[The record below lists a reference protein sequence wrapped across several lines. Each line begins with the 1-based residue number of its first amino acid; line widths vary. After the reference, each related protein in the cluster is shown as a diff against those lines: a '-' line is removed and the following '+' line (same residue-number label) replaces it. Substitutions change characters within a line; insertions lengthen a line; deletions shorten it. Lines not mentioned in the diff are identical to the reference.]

1 MCEGADVQHDVLF
14 HVLLQRVQRIDL
26 RYVIDDGQESRPHFL
41 IGAAFN
47 NYPTATQIE
56 TLDFAGLQANN
67 VVFYV
72 ATYADLR
79 GILS

>member
-1 MCEGADVQHDVLF
+1 MF
-14 HVLLQRVQRIDL
+14 PVLLQRVYGVDL
-26 RYVIDDGQESRPHFL
+26 RYVHDDGQESRPHFL
-41 IGAAFN
+41 IAAVFN
-47 NYPTATQIE
+47 DYPTAGELE

>member
-26 RYVIDDGQESRPHFL
+26 RYVMDDGQESRPHFL
-41 IGAAFN
+41 IAAAFN

>member
-1 MCEGADVQHDVLF
+1 MCEGADVQHDVMF
-14 HVLLQRVQRIDL
+14 PVLLQRVYAVDL
-26 RYVIDDGQESRPHFL
+26 RYVMDDGQESRPHFL
-41 IGAAFN
+41 IAAVFN
-47 NYPTATQIE
+47 DYPTAGELE

>member
-14 HVLLQRVQRIDL
+14 HVLLQRVQAIDL

-41 IGAAFN
+41 IAAVFN
-47 NYPTATQIE
+47 DYPTAGELE

>member
-1 MCEGADVQHDVLF
+1 MCEGADVQHDVMF
-14 HVLLQRVQRIDL
+14 PVLLQRVYAVDL
-26 RYVIDDGQESRPHFL
+26 RYVMDDGQESRPHFL

>member
-1 MCEGADVQHDVLF
+1 MQHDVLF
-14 HVLLQRVQRIDL
+14 HVLLQRVQMIDL

-41 IGAAFN
+41 IGAAFD
-47 NYPTATQIE
+47 NYPTATELE

-79 GILS
+79 GIVS

>member
-1 MCEGADVQHDVLF
+1 VCEGADVQHDVLF
-14 HVLLQRVQRIDL
+14 HVLLQRVQTIDL
-26 RYVIDDGQESRPHFL
+26 RYVMDDGQESRPHFL

-79 GILS
+79 GMS

>member
-1 MCEGADVQHDVLF
+1 MCEGADVQHDVMF
-14 HVLLQRVQRIDL
+14 PVLLQRVQMVDL
-26 RYVIDDGQESRPHFL
+26 RYVQDDGQESRPHVL
-41 IGAAFN
+41 IAAAFD

-56 TLDFAGLQANN
+56 ELDFAGLQANN

-79 GILS
+79 GIWS

>member
-1 MCEGADVQHDVLF
+1 MQHDVMF
-14 HVLLQRVQRIDL
+14 PVLLQRVQMVDL
-26 RYVIDDGQESRPHFL
+26 RYVQDDGQESRPHFL
-41 IGAAFN
+41 IAAVFN
-47 NYPTATQIE
+47 DYPTAGELE

>member
-1 MCEGADVQHDVLF
+1 MCVGADLQHDVMF
-14 HVLLQRVQRIDL
+14 PVLLQRVQHVDL
-26 RYVIDDGQESRPHFL
+26 RYVQDDGQESRPHVL
-41 IGAAFN
+41 IAAAFD
-47 NYPTATQIE
+47 NYPTAMQIE
-56 TLDFAGLQANN
+56 KLDFAGLQANN

>member
-1 MCEGADVQHDVLF
+1 M
-14 HVLLQRVQRIDL
+14 
-26 RYVIDDGQESRPHFL
+26 DDGQESRPHFL
-41 IGAAFN
+41 IAAVFN
-47 NYPTATQIE
+47 DYPTAGELE

>member
-1 MCEGADVQHDVLF
+1 MQHDVLF

-41 IGAAFN
+41 IGAAFD
-47 NYPTATQIE
+47 NYPTATE
-56 TLDFAGLQANN
+56 LATLDFAGLQANN

>member
-14 HVLLQRVQRIDL
+14 HVLLQRVQMIDL

-41 IGAAFN
+41 IGAAFD

-56 TLDFAGLQANN
+56 QLDFAGLQANN

>member
-1 MCEGADVQHDVLF
+1 MQHDVMF
-14 HVLLQRVQRIDL
+14 HVLLQRVYGIDL
-26 RYVIDDGQESRPHFL
+26 RYVQDDGQESRPHFL
-41 IGAAFN
+41 IAAVFN
-47 NYPTATQIE
+47 NYPTATQLE

-79 GILS
+79 VIWS

>member
-14 HVLLQRVQRIDL
+14 HVLLQRVQTIDL

>member
-1 MCEGADVQHDVLF
+1 MFPVL
-14 HVLLQRVQRIDL
+14 VQRIRHIDL
-26 RYVIDDGQESRPHFL
+26 RYVQDDGQESRPHFL
-41 IGAAFN
+41 IAAVFN
-47 NYPTATQIE
+47 NYPTATQLE
-56 TLDFAGLQANN
+56 TLDFAGLQANT

>member
-1 MCEGADVQHDVLF
+1 MQHDVLF
-14 HVLLQRVQRIDL
+14 HVLLQRVQAIDL

-41 IGAAFN
+41 IGAAFD
-47 NYPTATQIE
+47 NYPTATELE

-79 GILS
+79 GIVS